1 MKIPYVR
8 LASFHRIFQDAMFI
22 FYVDGDIM
30 PVGDQSINA
39 IVRDMNLFIYK
50 KQNHNSNR
58 KGWKVFVFEETS
70 KHLLAPQVL

>member
-1 MKIPYVR
+1 
-8 LASFHRIFQDAMFI
+8 MFI

-50 KQNHNSNR
+50 KQNLKSNR
-58 KGWKVFVFEETS
+58 KAGQSREELVFEKTL
-70 KHLLAPQVL
+70 KYLF